1 MQYSGD
7 WGQLRSIIGW
17 WMVAEL
23 SHNDSVSV
31 ITISEKNLPLGFGVF
46 VSIYFPAVI
55 NGVGS
60 RVVILLWCL
69 VHFKKQQLLE
79 KA

>member
-1 MQYSGD
+1 
-7 WGQLRSIIGW
+7 
-17 WMVAEL
+17 MVAEL

-31 ITISEKNLPLGFGVF
+31 ISMSEKKLPLGLGDF
-46 VSIYFPAVI
+46 VSIYSPAVI

-69 VHFKKQQLLE
+69 VNFKKQQLLE
-79 KA
+79 EA